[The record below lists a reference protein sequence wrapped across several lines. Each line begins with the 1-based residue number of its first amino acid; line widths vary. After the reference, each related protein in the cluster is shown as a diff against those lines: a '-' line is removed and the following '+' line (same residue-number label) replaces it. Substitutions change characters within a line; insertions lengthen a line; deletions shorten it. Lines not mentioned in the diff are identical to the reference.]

1 MQYLIMGAGAAG
13 LCAYT
18 FYRSV
23 LAFLFLLPVA
33 FLYPVYKKKDLEK
46 ERIRRL
52 TLQFKEGIM
61 VLASFLSAGYSLEN
75 SLSLSVKEL
84 EGLYGKTGMI
94 TEEFSYMEAGVRM
107 NRPVELLL
115 ADMGRRSGIQDVD
128 QFAQVFAAAKRS
140 GGELTDIISQ
150 TAGIIRDKIQ
160 VQEEIHTLTAAR
172 VFEQKIMNGI
182 PFGII
187 LYIDFTSPGFFH
199 VFSNDGKELLY
210 TSENYKGL
218 FLYDL
223 KSKTSDV
230 ITEVDGAGYNPA
242 FDRNGEQVYYRATEK
257 VNMRQQNTWMCYQ
270 RKEEKNVRCAD
281 AATARPLSAQRLGSP
296 MGNTLTAYT
305 DKLCLIVETNG
316 LKNVL
321 HPLEKTDRYL
331 WGSLSPD
338 GNRILFTAV
347 GKGTYVCDLKGKV
360 LAEIGYLNAP
370 VWYDRD
376 RIVGMVDKDNGDY
389 ITSSSVVMVSADGKQ
404 RQILVPS
411 TEKAMYPA
419 VNRSSGRIAYNT
431 LEGDIIVLELEK

>member
-1 MQYLIMGAGAAG
+1 MGKQSTRENKTIYQLCRESAGLTRAEASEKMTAVSDSKIEKFEYETQEPTPYDILQMADAYKRPDLCNYYCSHKCEIGQRYVPEIEVTNLSNIILETIASLNEINPLTGRLIQIARDGKISDDEMKDFAYISKKLDEISLAIDSLNLWVDKTAGAAG

-33 FLYPVYKKKDLEK
+33 FLYPVYKKKDLKK

-140 GGELTDIISQ
+140 GGELTDIINQ

-199 VFSNDGKELLY
+199 VMYE
-210 TSENYKGL
+210 
-218 FLYDL
+218 
-223 KSKTSDV
+223 
-230 ITEVDGAGYNPA
+230 
-242 FDRNGEQVYYRATEK
+242 
-257 VNMRQQNTWMCYQ
+257 TW
-270 RKEEKNVRCAD
+270 
-281 AATARPLSAQRLGSP
+281 L
-296 MGNTLTAYT
+296 
-305 DKLCLIVETNG
+305 
-316 LKNVL
+316 
-321 HPLEKTDRYL
+321 
-331 WGSLSPD
+331 
-338 GNRILFTAV
+338 
-347 GKGTYVCDLKGKV
+347 
-360 LAEIGYLNAP
+360 
-370 VWYDRD
+370 
-376 RIVGMVDKDNGDY
+376 
-389 ITSSSVVMVSADGKQ
+389 
-404 RQILVPS
+404 
-411 TEKAMYPA
+411 
-419 VNRSSGRIAYNT
+419 GRIFMTACLGIYVGAVF
-431 LEGDIIVLELEK
+431 LAKKILDIPL

>member
-1 MQYLIMGAGAAG
+1 MPDCLFWVFTHDIGKFAPSIVQTGNLENINKSEGFIIGKIYQTTKDVVGTAQFGFTQITERLFHYGM
-13 LCAYT
+13 LHQ
-18 FYRSV
+18 

-199 VFSNDGKELLY
+199 VMYE
-210 TSENYKGL
+210 
-218 FLYDL
+218 
-223 KSKTSDV
+223 
-230 ITEVDGAGYNPA
+230 
-242 FDRNGEQVYYRATEK
+242 
-257 VNMRQQNTWMCYQ
+257 TW
-270 RKEEKNVRCAD
+270 
-281 AATARPLSAQRLGSP
+281 L
-296 MGNTLTAYT
+296 
-305 DKLCLIVETNG
+305 
-316 LKNVL
+316 
-321 HPLEKTDRYL
+321 
-331 WGSLSPD
+331 
-338 GNRILFTAV
+338 
-347 GKGTYVCDLKGKV
+347 
-360 LAEIGYLNAP
+360 
-370 VWYDRD
+370 
-376 RIVGMVDKDNGDY
+376 
-389 ITSSSVVMVSADGKQ
+389 
-404 RQILVPS
+404 
-411 TEKAMYPA
+411 
-419 VNRSSGRIAYNT
+419 GRIFMTACLGIYVGAVF
-431 LEGDIIVLELEK
+431 LAKKILDIPL

>member
-33 FLYPVYKKKDLEK
+33 FLYPVYKKKDLKK

-94 TEEFSYMEAGVRM
+94 TEEFSYMEAGVR
-107 NRPVELLL
+107 
-115 ADMGRRSGIQDVD
+115 IQDVD

-199 VFSNDGKELLY
+199 VMYE
-210 TSENYKGL
+210 
-218 FLYDL
+218 
-223 KSKTSDV
+223 
-230 ITEVDGAGYNPA
+230 
-242 FDRNGEQVYYRATEK
+242 
-257 VNMRQQNTWMCYQ
+257 TW
-270 RKEEKNVRCAD
+270 
-281 AATARPLSAQRLGSP
+281 L
-296 MGNTLTAYT
+296 
-305 DKLCLIVETNG
+305 
-316 LKNVL
+316 
-321 HPLEKTDRYL
+321 
-331 WGSLSPD
+331 
-338 GNRILFTAV
+338 
-347 GKGTYVCDLKGKV
+347 
-360 LAEIGYLNAP
+360 
-370 VWYDRD
+370 
-376 RIVGMVDKDNGDY
+376 
-389 ITSSSVVMVSADGKQ
+389 
-404 RQILVPS
+404 
-411 TEKAMYPA
+411 
-419 VNRSSGRIAYNT
+419 GRIFMTACLGIYVGAVF
-431 LEGDIIVLELEK
+431 LAKKILDIPL